1 MKKSGDKV
9 LTIFAITM
17 AFLIFVTPILA
28 MQDDFT
34 AGRIDGEQAGK
45 RNVNGVAW
53 MAIGCLGGLLGVIV
67 AYIYEPSPPASL
79 LLGKSPEY
87 VAAYTDAY
95 KAAAKSAQAKNAW
108 TGCIVS
114 TLLYVVYV
122 VLVIAAAENTTE

>member
-1 MKKSGDKV
+1 MKTLSNKFFTTVAVIMS
-9 LTIFAITM
+9 L
-17 AFLIFVTPILA
+17 LIFITPILA

-34 AGRIDGEQAGK
+34 AGRIAGEQAGK
-45 RNVNGVAW
+45 SKTNGVAW

-67 AYIYEPSPPASL
+67 AYIYEPSPPANL

-87 VAAYTDAY
+87 VAAFTDAY
-95 KAAAKSAQAKNAW
+95 KNGAKSVQTKNAW

-122 VLVIAAAENTTE
+122 VLVVAAAENSVD

>member
-1 MKKSGDKV
+1 MS
-9 LTIFAITM
+9 L
-17 AFLIFVTPILA
+17 LIFITPILA

-34 AGRIDGEQAGK
+34 AGRIAGEQAGK
-45 RNVNGVAW
+45 SKTNGVAW

-87 VAAYTDAY
+87 VAAFTDAY
-95 KAAAKSAQAKNAW
+95 KNGAKSVQTKNAW

-122 VLVIAAAENTTE
+122 VLVVAAAENSVD

>member
-1 MKKSGDKV
+1 MKILSKKV
-9 LTIFAITM
+9 LTIITIVT
-17 AFLIFVTPILA
+17 AFLILITPILA

-34 AGRIDGEQAGK
+34 AGRLAGEQAGK
-45 RNVNGVAW
+45 SNVNGVAW
-53 MAIGCLGGLLGVIV
+53 MAVGCLGGLLGVIV

-95 KAAAKSAQAKNAW
+95 KSAAKGAQAKNAW

-122 VLVIAAAENTTE
+122 VLVVAAAESSVE